1 MGDIL
6 PASKGDEKREMEGKP
21 GTATAGTKGE
31 ESREELLRSL
41 GLDPE
46 RMPRHVAIIMDG
58 NGRWAQRRGL
68 PRIAGHIEGVKSVRT
83 AIETC
88 GDLGVEFLTLYTFS
102 TENWRRPKEEV
113 EALMRLIEE
122 NLRKEAP
129 ELHARGARVKV
140 WGRRHELPPSLQEEI
155 RRVEEL
161 TKDNRAITVILA
173 INYGGRAEIADAA
186 RRAAELCLAGRIGP
200 EQVDESLLS
209 SLMYD
214 PEVPDPDL
222 LIRTG
227 GEMRISNFLL
237 WHVAYTE
244 IYVTPVL
251 WPDFGREELIE
262 AIREFQRRERRFGG
276 LG

>member
-1 MGDIL
+1 M
-6 PASKGDEKREMEGKP
+6 
-21 GTATAGTKGE
+21 TK
-31 ESREELLRSL
+31 EELLERY

-46 RMPRHVAIIMDG
+46 RMPKHVAIIMDG

-68 PRIAGHIEGVKSVRT
+68 PRIAGHFEGVKSVRT
-83 AIETC
+83 AVETC
-88 GDLGVEFLTLYTFS
+88 GDLGIQYLTLYAFS

-113 EALMRLIEE
+113 EALMALIEE
-122 NLRKEAP
+122 NLRREAS

-140 WGRRHELPPSLQEEI
+140 WGRKHELPPSLQEEI
-155 RRVEEL
+155 RRIEDL
-161 TKDNRAITVILA
+161 TKDNRRITLILA

-186 RRAAELCLAGRIGP
+186 RRAAELCLAGRLRPDQIN
-200 EQVDESLLS
+200 EEVLS
-209 SLMYD
+209 ALMYD
-214 PEVPDPDL
+214 PEVPEPDL

-237 WHVAYTE
+237 WHVAYSE
-244 IYVTPVL
+244 IYVTPTL

-262 AIREFQRRERRFGG
+262 AIREYQRRERRFGG